1 MSNLNL
7 DLKSKLEIIEENND
21 TPKHIKNYSFAVEK
35 VFKNN
40 KIKYSAISPMND
52 YKRTSFNDTIINIEK
67 EFNELNLID

>member
-21 TPKHIKNYSFAVEK
+21 TPKHLKNYSFAVEK

-40 KIKYSAISPMND
+40 KVKYSAVSPMND
-52 YKRTSFNDTIINIEK
+52 YKRTSFNNTIINIEK